1 MEILTQLSNCE
12 YTLSDKND
20 MQLSL
25 LLQKLYSKHRFH
37 SKIYSLKDGKPLAE
51 DARVAVNKDGGPNG
65 SYEITIKKVQ
75 AGDAGTYSVV
85 ATNSFGKAEC
95 SAKIGCKGKIFQLKF
110 FSYPI

>member
-1 MEILTQLSNCE
+1 M
-12 YTLSDKND
+12 
-20 MQLSL
+20 
-25 LLQKLYSKHRFH
+25 
-37 SKIYSLKDGKPLAE
+37 KDGKPLAE

-95 SAKIGCKGKIFQLKF
+95 SAKIGCKGTIFQLQFLHIAFYLNNNVVRLCKF
-110 FSYPI
+110 QCYLLSLFLARCQGCVCITQGT

>member
-1 MEILTQLSNCE
+1 M
-12 YTLSDKND
+12 
-20 MQLSL
+20 
-25 LLQKLYSKHRFH
+25 
-37 SKIYSLKDGKPLAE
+37 AE

-95 SAKIGCKGKIFQLKF
+95 SAKIGCKGKIFQLTF
-110 FSYPI
+110 FSYPIFSNKNNNIIRLYKFQCY

>member
-1 MEILTQLSNCE
+1 MIQ
-12 YTLSDKND
+12 TLS
-20 MQLSL
+20 
-25 LLQKLYSKHRFH
+25 SKHRFYY
-37 SKIYSLKDGKPLAE
+37 KFYSLKDGKPLAE

-95 SAKIGCKGKIFQLKF
+95 SAKIGCKGTISQLQHFHISFYSKTM
-110 FSYPI
+110 

>member
-1 MEILTQLSNCE
+1 MIQ
-12 YTLSDKND
+12 TLS
-20 MQLSL
+20 
-25 LLQKLYSKHRFH
+25 SKHRFYY
-37 SKIYSLKDGKPLAE
+37 KFYSLKDGKPLAE

-95 SAKIGCKGKIFQLKF
+95 SAKIGCKGKNFPTSVF
-110 FSYPI
+110 FISHFL